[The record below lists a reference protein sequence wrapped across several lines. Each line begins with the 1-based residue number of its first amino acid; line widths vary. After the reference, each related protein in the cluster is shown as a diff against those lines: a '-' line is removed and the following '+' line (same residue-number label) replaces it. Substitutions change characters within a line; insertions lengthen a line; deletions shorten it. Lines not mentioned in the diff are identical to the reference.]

1 MDSLQESIR
10 LRLKENPNRL
20 KSLQFREPADFEV
33 WAVFVALQL
42 ADVWSTSKG
51 MQYDC
56 VKELNPLLPSV
67 PTVGEMLFLK
77 TTILLPS
84 YTAIHEAVTITNEDL
99 YAPIFLTA
107 MVVHNNLGVLDRV
120 KRDCKKR

>member
-1 MDSLQESIR
+1 M
-10 LRLKENPNRL
+10 

-56 VKELNPLLPSV
+56 VYELNPLLPRI
-67 PTVGEMLFLK
+67 PTLSEMLFLK
-77 TTILLPS
+77 GVILIPS
-84 YTAIHEAVTITNEDL
+84 YSAIHEAVTITNEDL
-99 YAPIFLTA
+99 YAPILLTS
-107 MVVHNNLGVLDRV
+107 MVVHNNMQVLDRV
-120 KRDCKKR
+120 KGTCNKR